1 MNSLRHSLSG
11 APVALGDSSADAGQG
26 REEMQVG
33 RQQGSLAQPLTS
45 PRDAFLS
52 LNHVA
57 WKMGR
62 CQVSYR
68 VRRAAGTQETKRG
81 VPPGPSYVA
90 LPHRASSSA
99 WPTGLQHQELPGQVG
114 PSVWGGNKAPGRQQ
128 LLFLVPPTPPGRAS

>member
-1 MNSLRHSLSG
+1 MNSLHHSLSG
-11 APVALGDSSADAGQG
+11 APVALEDSSANAGQG

-81 VPPGPSYVA
+81 VPPGPSPSGILFCLA
-90 LPHRASSSA
+90 HRTSTSGAP
-99 WPTGLQHQELPGQVG
+99 WPGGAERVG
-114 PSVWGGNKAPGRQQ
+114 RE
-128 LLFLVPPTPPGRAS
+128 